1 MSLSC
6 HNNCEGFSEVPSNIT
21 LLIGSDTEAV
31 FRCYHES
38 TESTITWMINGMFF
52 NGQFSGV
59 MTAIENGTRVHTLT
73 IPARSEYNGK
83 LCTTQK
89 LDLSILNM
97 R

>member
-1 MSLSC
+1 MMNLSC
-6 HNNCEGFSEVPSNIT
+6 RNYCEGFSEVPSNIT
-21 LLIGSDTEAV
+21 LLIGSDRETV
-31 FRCYHES
+31 FRCHHES
-38 TESTITWMINGMFF
+38 TELAINWMINGMFF

-89 LDLSILNM
+89 LDFNM